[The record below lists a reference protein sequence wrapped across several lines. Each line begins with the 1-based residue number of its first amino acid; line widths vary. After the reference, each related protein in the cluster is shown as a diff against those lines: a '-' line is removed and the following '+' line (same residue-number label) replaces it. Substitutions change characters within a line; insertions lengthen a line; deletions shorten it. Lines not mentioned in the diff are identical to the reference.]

1 MEWPEN
7 KNQNQNQNAMLGQAQ
22 VGQSHSKRRKR
33 KGAKATGPQQAP
45 ELARQIRQIFKA
57 LE

>member
-7 KNQNQNQNAMLGQAQ
+7 KKQKQNAMLGQAQ
-22 VGQSHSKRRKR
+22 GGQSHSKRRKR

-45 ELARQIRQIFKA
+45 DVARQIRQIFKA